1 MKRIVDMK
9 TLEPTIREIIDAGGA
24 VRLTVTGR
32 SMFPTLVEKRD
43 SVILIKPGKLK
54 KSDIILYQRTNG
66 DYVLHRIVN
75 VKKGGFALCGD
86 NQTAI
91 EFPIYENQVIAVVS
105 AIIRKGKIIEK
116 NNITYKIS
124 AMIWTNFISLR
135 PFMFRTIIKMKNR
148 SK

>member
-1 MKRIVDMK
+1 M
-9 TLEPTIREIIDAGGA
+9 PA
-24 VRLTVTGR
+24 VL
-32 SMFPTLVEKRD
+32 F
-43 SVILIKPGKLK
+43 VILIKPGKLK